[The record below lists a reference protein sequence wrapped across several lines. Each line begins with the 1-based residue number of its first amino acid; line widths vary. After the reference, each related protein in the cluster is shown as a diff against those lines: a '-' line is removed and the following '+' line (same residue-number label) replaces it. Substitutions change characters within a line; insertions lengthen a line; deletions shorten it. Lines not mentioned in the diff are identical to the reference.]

1 MLSGSSD
8 RTRPRSGRSAWRAS
22 AYPRRPSPLST
33 KAIRLVDPDISGD
46 SVTSGST
53 ISGTPTSVHR
63 RVVREVRDES
73 EVVALAPEHRSPQ
86 GLGFGREGVTHL
98 GVDDVPVATQHLV
111 LELARLPTGVAGED
125 PQPGELRGDHGG
137 RHVEIDEP
145 DRAEEPLDAERL
157 GLVARD
163 RDKTQRRRRRH
174 RTTLE
179 EHVGS
184 RDDALPPAQ

>member
-22 AYPRRPSPLST
+22 AYPRSPSPLST
-33 KAIRLVDPDISGD
+33 KAIRLADPAVSGA
-46 SVTSGST
+46 SVGSGST
-53 ISGTPTSVHR
+53 ISGTSTSVHR
-63 RVVREVRDES
+63 RVVREVRDVREA
-73 EVVALAPEHRSPQ
+73 VALAPQHLSPQ
-86 GLGFGREGVTHL
+86 GLGFGPEGVPQL

-111 LELARLPTGVAGED
+111 LELARLPAGVAGED
-125 PQPGELRGDHGG
+125 PQPRELRGDYRG

-163 RDKTQRRRRRH
+163 RDETQRRRRRH
-174 RTTLE
+174 RT
-179 EHVGS
+179 
-184 RDDALPPAQ
+184 